1 MTEELLP
8 ANIWHSRRE
17 DHQSKVM
24 PWITPR
30 LERRSRQESH
40 PVDDF
45 LFEYYPISTNKLL
58 NWHPG
63 FGKSLEATEIESEE
77 FPSGSYEFIDNK
89 IQIRSEWLVK
99 NQEPAIEFHR
109 NACKFGFVKI

>member
-8 ANIWHSRRE
+8 ANLWHSLRE
-17 DHQSKVM
+17 DHQTKVM

-63 FGKSLEATEIESEE
+63 FGISLEATEIESEDMS
-77 FPSGSYEFIDNK
+77 PASV
-89 IQIRSEWLVK
+89 RSALELLS
-99 NQEPAIEFHR
+99 A
-109 NACKFGFVKI
+109 A